1 MPNLVITHE
10 GQPPRVITVTGAMIG
25 LGRDARNEISLPDPN
40 NYVSRFHAVLV
51 RMSEDPE
58 RYFIRDLSS
67 MSGVFINGSSAYQR
81 ILAEGDVIQIAGYR
95 LSYSHDPA
103 AGMQRSRLRTV
114 PTKTVTDSGAT
125 TVMMRSAGFSRG
137 VITGSDREEIIHEFL
152 LRISNIHDMRS
163 RLDRFM
169 PALVRVMNA
178 DRGFAGVFI
187 GQSAEFEEIG
197 ATGMQL
203 QDQIEIENPDAI
215 GVVLAGHPIRE
226 ETTLLAPICQGSR
239 TVGFFCIDRIRP
251 ASSFTDEDAAFLA
264 GMSRLVAEAK
274 PAGVEG
280 AAEEPLVWPPIFV
293 GKSKQIAPLLAS
305 AGDAAGMSPNT
316 LILGENG
323 SGKELIAKVVH
334 THSRNCR
341 GPFIARNCA
350 ALPEALAESEL
361 FGYVPKA
368 GIANADLQGAPG
380 WFELANHGTLFLD
393 EIHALSPALQDKLLR
408 VLEDRAVWRLG
419 ARTPI
424 QVNVIVVAAT
434 DKDIAGLVG
443 CNLFRRAL
451 YHRFARRLQLP
462 SLRERKDDIRLLAHY
477 FIDKFAVERGT
488 KTRVISQ
495 RALDELMN
503 YDWPGNVRELQNCL
517 GACASQSGEILFSWD
532 LPEEIRT
539 RRSISASVG
548 REIEPRPILSME
560 EVEREKITEALRATR
575 GNITRASQL
584 LGYKSRQT
592 MLNKM
597 DHHGIP
603 RDYGDQSGVA

>member
-10 GQPPRVITVTGAMIG
+10 GHPSREISISGALIG

-40 NYVSRFHAVLV
+40 NYVSRFHAALV
-51 RMSEDPE
+51 RMGDDPE

-67 MSGVFINGSSAYQR
+67 MSGVFVNGTNTYQR
-81 ILAEGDVIQIAGYR
+81 VLAEGDLIQIAGYR
-95 LSYSHDPA
+95 LVFSHDPA
-103 AGMQRSRLRTV
+103 SGMQRSRLRTV
-114 PTKTVTDSGAT
+114 PSKAVTDSGAT
-125 TVMMRSAGFSRG
+125 TVMMRSAAFGRG

-152 LRISNIHDMRS
+152 LRISNIHDVRS

-187 GQSAEFEEIG
+187 SQSGEFEEIG
-197 ATGMQL
+197 STGMQV

-215 GVVLAGHPIRE
+215 GTVLAGRPIRE
-226 ETTLLAPICQGSR
+226 ETTLLSPICQGAR
-239 TVGFFCIDRIRP
+239 TIGFFCIDRIRP
-251 ASSFTDEDAAFLA
+251 ASSFTDEDVAFLT

-274 PAGVEG
+274 PGGVG
-280 AAEEPLVWPPIFV
+280 GVAEEPLAWPPIFI
-293 GKSKQIAPLLAS
+293 GKSKPIPPLLAS
-305 AGDAAGMSPNT
+305 ACDAAGMSPNT

-334 THSRNCR
+334 AHSRNCR

-424 QVNVIVVAAT
+424 QVNVIVIAAT

-451 YHRFARRLQLP
+451 YHRFARRLQVP

-477 FIDKFAVERGT
+477 FVDKFAVERGT

-517 GACASQSGEILFSWD
+517 SACVSQAGEILFSWD
-532 LPEEIRT
+532 LPEEIRVH
-539 RRSISASVG
+539 RSVSVSAG
-548 REIEPRPILSME
+548 READRGPIVSME

-575 GNITRASQL
+575 GNITKASQL

-603 RDYGDQSGVA
+603 RDYGDQTGVA